1 MSPNPEGGGYI
12 NFGADPVRVGVHFFV
27 SVHYLLNQL
36 MDFDQTCIYID
47 WWKEGKSLLNFSDL
61 YLILKDTGHFEMSKI
76 RFPCVIF

>member
-47 WWKEGKSLLNFSDL
+47 WW
-61 YLILKDTGHFEMSKI
+61 
-76 RFPCVIF
+76 